1 MRYNIT
7 LTDRLAAEPKNE
19 STRAELQYHTVLVR
33 WLKRVRS
40 SVQRQKGKKKESS
53 EYLRGPIDSLTRNE
67 MLTVS

>member
-40 SVQRQKGKKKESS
+40 SVQRQKGKKKKKAPNTSGS
-53 EYLRGPIDSLTRNE
+53 DR
-67 MLTVS
+67 